1 MYIWLKKAIKSVA
14 LAGLV
19 LLACSPVAKAESQR
33 TYRIATVAWM
43 GWSPL
48 HVACENGYWTRQG
61 IKVQV
66 VDYDDPTVILEAMKA
81 GMIDFAMD
89 MVGSLVGL
97 YLKGVP
103 LVVLAETDWS
113 HGGDKIVVRSDTD
126 LHALVGQP
134 VGVFLNLPS
143 SLFFLDQYLKEQ
155 KLRLDQFR
163 IVEIRAQDLAA
174 QFAAGRIKAM
184 VLYEPWAALVQ
195 SQTRARVV
203 ATSADYTGC
212 IPEGIWG
219 YRDRVL
225 DIPAEDIEKILRGWV
240 DAAVWVNDPA
250 NWEAY
255 AGILNKRTFAGH
267 QQYTGKALKEMF
279 NNVRIHDRAFLLE
292 RNKNNGGM
300 EKYLEVLKNFLK
312 TNGLLTKDFQPHE
325 IFDNR
330 FILSVLQSYQK

>member
-1 MYIWLKKAIKSVA
+1 MYIWLKKAIKSLA

-19 LLACSPVAKAESQR
+19 VLACSPVAKAESQR

-89 MVGSLVGL
+89 MVGSLVGV

-113 HGGDKIVVRSDTD
+113 HGGDKILVRSDTD

-184 VLYEPWAALVQ
+184 VLYEPWAALAQ
-195 SQTRARVV
+195 SQTRARLWPPRPTTP
-203 ATSADYTGC
+203 AASRRGSGLPGQGAGYPGR
-212 IPEGIWG
+212 G
-219 YRDRVL
+219 YRKDPQRL
-225 DIPAEDIEKILRGWV
+225 GGCRHLGQRSGQLESICGDTEQTDLCRTPAV
-240 DAAVWVNDPA
+240 
-250 NWEAY
+250 
-255 AGILNKRTFAGH
+255 
-267 QQYTGKALKEMF
+267 
-279 NNVRIHDRAFLLE
+279 
-292 RNKNNGGM
+292 
-300 EKYLEVLKNFLK
+300 
-312 TNGLLTKDFQPHE
+312 
-325 IFDNR
+325 
-330 FILSVLQSYQK
+330 